1 VGTRLYTERRSASDR
16 FAAFQTYLGG
26 FYDSDTPMYAVY
38 CSSMPLVPSSIV
50 EFTLGSISEVSDKLH
65 QGVTIYIP
73 ATKVRDI
80 EDQELMRAMDDVNYL
95 EELTSKRLQT
105 DADV

>member
-95 EELTSKRLQT
+95 EELTSQRLQT